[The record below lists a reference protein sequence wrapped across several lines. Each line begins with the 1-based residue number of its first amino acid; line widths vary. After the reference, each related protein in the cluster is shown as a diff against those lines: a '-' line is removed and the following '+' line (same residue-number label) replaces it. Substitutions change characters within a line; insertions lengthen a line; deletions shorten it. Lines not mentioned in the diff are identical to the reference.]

1 MGDLSLRKPESTSLA
16 RTMAF
21 NPFNVHA
28 FFDNLKSIL
37 SNSNIPPTRIWNL
50 DETGINTVPNSRN
63 ILCRTGTKQVGQI
76 RSGERGL
83 NITMCCCVSATGM
96 ALPPAFIFPR
106 VRFASHMLRG
116 APAGSLGLTN
126 PSGWMKQD
134 IFPQVLK
141 HFIDNMTVS
150 KDQPGVLIMDNHNSH
165 ITLEGVELAK
175 NHGLDLLTLPPHC
188 SHKLQPLDVG
198 VFGAFKKFYSS
209 FCNEWHLSH
218 PGETL
223 SLYYVA
229 GLSNK
234 AFVKSY
240 TLENITSSFR
250 RTGIFPFNSEIF
262 TEDEFLPSTVTDQ
275 VQNVYSG
282 ETNIDASVL
291 DTTEAAV
298 QSTSTPA
305 SSNPG
310 CSLEAVPET
319 SLIESIAPLPKARPR
334 KIRRRKRVSSAI
346 ITRTPVKKRLFP
358 QQSGDSSIDEE
369 EIFADSE
376 SNASLFDGDSSL
388 APQTDKLVI
397 LKCGD
402 FVIANVH
409 TAAGNC
415 KKFIGK
421 LVGGPDEDEDFE
433 ISFLEG
439 SRKIKNGF
447 VFPEME
453 DLASIGKKDIEKI
466 LPPPHAGAQTKR
478 LCGVMKFNVD
488 LSYV

>member
-1 MGDLSLRKPESTSLA
+1 MGDLSLKKPESTSLA
-16 RTMAF
+16 RAMAF

-50 DETGINTVPNSRN
+50 DETGINTVSNSRN

-76 RSGERGL
+76 RSGKRGL

-96 ALPPAFIFPR
+96 ALLPAFIFPR

-116 APAGSLGLTN
+116 TPAGSLPIHCQSTANLAN

-234 AFVKSY
+234 AFVKSC

-250 RTGIFPFNSEIF
+250 RSLLEYFPSIQK
-262 TEDEFLPSTVTDQ
+262 FLQ
-275 VQNVYSG
+275 RMNFY
-282 ETNIDASVL
+282 
-291 DTTEAAV
+291 
-298 QSTSTPA
+298 
-305 SSNPG
+305 
-310 CSLEAVPET
+310 
-319 SLIESIAPLPKARPR
+319 LP
-334 KIRRRKRVSSAI
+334 
-346 ITRTPVKKRLFP
+346 
-358 QQSGDSSIDEE
+358 Q
-369 EIFADSE
+369 
-376 SNASLFDGDSSL
+376 
-388 APQTDKLVI
+388 
-397 LKCGD
+397 
-402 FVIANVH
+402 
-409 TAAGNC
+409 
-415 KKFIGK
+415 
-421 LVGGPDEDEDFE
+421 
-433 ISFLEG
+433 
-439 SRKIKNGF
+439 
-447 VFPEME
+447 
-453 DLASIGKKDIEKI
+453 
-466 LPPPHAGAQTKR
+466 
-478 LCGVMKFNVD
+478 
-488 LSYV
+488 

>member
-1 MGDLSLRKPESTSLA
+1 MGDLSLKKPESTSLA
-16 RTMAF
+16 KAMAF

-50 DETGINTVPNSRN
+50 DETGINTVSNSRN

-76 RSGERGL
+76 RSGKRGL

-116 APAGSLGLTN
+116 APAGSLPIHCQSTANLAN

-141 HFIDNMTVS
+141 HFIDNITVS

-234 AFVKSY
+234 AFVKSC

-262 TEDEFLPSTVTDQ
+262 TEDKFLPSTVTDQ

-346 ITRTPVKKRLFP
+346 ITRTPVKKDFSLSN
-358 QQSGDSSIDEE
+358 Q
-369 EIFADSE
+369 EIVQLMKKRYLLIQKVMPVCLMVTPAFLHKLTSLSY
-376 SNASLFDGDSSL
+376 SNV
-388 APQTDKLVI
+388 VI
-397 LKCGD
+397 LFMCTLQLEIVKSLLESWLVDQMKMKTLKSVFWRGQE
-402 FVIANVH
+402 
-409 TAAGNC
+409 
-415 KKFIGK
+415 K
-421 LVGGPDEDEDFE
+421 L
-433 ISFLEG
+433 
-439 SRKIKNGF
+439 K
-447 VFPEME
+447 M
-453 DLASIGKKDIEKI
+453 
-466 LPPPHAGAQTKR
+466 
-478 LCGVMKFNVD
+478 D
-488 LSYV
+488 LSFQKWKT

>member
-1 MGDLSLRKPESTSLA
+1 MGDLSLKKPESTSLA
-16 RTMAF
+16 KAMAF

-50 DETGINTVPNSRN
+50 DETGINTVSNSRN
-63 ILCRTGTKQVGQI
+63 ILCKTGTKQVGQI
-76 RSGERGL
+76 RSGKRGL

-116 APAGSLGLTN
+116 APAGSLPIHWQSTANLTN

-234 AFVKSY
+234 AFVKSC

-262 TEDEFLPSTVTDQ
+262 TKDKFLPSTVTDQ

-346 ITRTPVKKRLFP
+346 ITRTPVKKDFSLSN
-358 QQSGDSSIDEE
+358 Q
-369 EIFADSE
+369 EIVQLMKKRYLLIQKVMPVCLMVTPAFLHKLTSLSY
-376 SNASLFDGDSSL
+376 SNV
-388 APQTDKLVI
+388 VI
-397 LKCGD
+397 LFMCTLQLEIVKSLLESWLVDQMKMKTLKSVFWRGQE
-402 FVIANVH
+402 
-409 TAAGNC
+409 
-415 KKFIGK
+415 K
-421 LVGGPDEDEDFE
+421 L
-433 ISFLEG
+433 
-439 SRKIKNGF
+439 K
-447 VFPEME
+447 M
-453 DLASIGKKDIEKI
+453 
-466 LPPPHAGAQTKR
+466 
-478 LCGVMKFNVD
+478 D
-488 LSYV
+488 LSFQKWKT

>member
-16 RTMAF
+16 RAMAF

-83 NITMCCCVSATGM
+83 NITMCCRVSATGM

-116 APAGSLGLTN
+116 APAGSLGLAN

-223 SLYYVA
+223 PLYYVA

-234 AFVKSY
+234 AFVKSC

-305 SSNPG
+305 SSNPD

-319 SLIESIAPLPKARPR
+319 SLIESITPLPKARPR

-346 ITRTPVKKRLFP
+346 ITRTPVKKNFSLSN
-358 QQSGDSSIDEE
+358 Q
-369 EIFADSE
+369 EIVQLMKKRYLLIQKVMPVCLIVIPALLHKLTSLSY
-376 SNASLFDGDSSL
+376 SNV
-388 APQTDKLVI
+388 VI
-397 LKCGD
+397 LLLLMCTLQLEIVKSLLESWLVDQIKMKTLKSVFWRGQE
-402 FVIANVH
+402 
-409 TAAGNC
+409 
-415 KKFIGK
+415 K
-421 LVGGPDEDEDFE
+421 L
-433 ISFLEG
+433 
-439 SRKIKNGF
+439 K
-447 VFPEME
+447 M
-453 DLASIGKKDIEKI
+453 
-466 LPPPHAGAQTKR
+466 
-478 LCGVMKFNVD
+478 D
-488 LSYV
+488 LSFQKWKT

>member
-1 MGDLSLRKPESTSLA
+1 
-16 RTMAF
+16 
-21 NPFNVHA
+21 
-28 FFDNLKSIL
+28 
-37 SNSNIPPTRIWNL
+37 
-50 DETGINTVPNSRN
+50 
-63 ILCRTGTKQVGQI
+63 
-76 RSGERGL
+76 
-83 NITMCCCVSATGM
+83 
-96 ALPPAFIFPR
+96 
-106 VRFASHMLRG
+106 
-116 APAGSLGLTN
+116 
-126 PSGWMKQD
+126 
-134 IFPQVLK
+134 
-141 HFIDNMTVS
+141 MTVS

-175 NHGLDLLTLPPHC
+175 NHGLDLLTLPAHC

-198 VFGAFKKFYSS
+198 VFGTFKKFYSS

-234 AFVKSY
+234 AFIKSC

-262 TEDEFLPSTVTDQ
+262 TEDEFLPFTVTDQ

-291 DTTEAAV
+291 DSTEAAV
-298 QSTSTPA
+298 QSKSTPA

-358 QQSGDSSIDEE
+358 QQSGDSSTDEKE
-369 EIFADSE
+369 VFADSE
-376 SNASLFDGDSSL
+376 SNASLFDGDSSH

-397 LKCGD
+397 PKCGD

-409 TAAGNC
+409 TAAENC

-421 LVGGPDEDEDFE
+421 LVSGPDEDEDFE
-433 ISFLEG
+433 ISFLER

-466 LPPPHAGAQTKR
+466 LPPPHAAAQTKR

>member
-1 MGDLSLRKPESTSLA
+1 MEDLSLKKPESTSLA
-16 RTMAF
+16 RAMAF

-50 DETGINTVPNSRN
+50 DETGINTVSNSRN

-76 RSGERGL
+76 RSGKRGL

-116 APAGSLGLTN
+116 APAGSLPIHCQSIANLAN
-126 PSGWMKQD
+126 SSAWMKQD

-188 SHKLQPLDVG
+188 SHKLQPLDVS

-234 AFVKSY
+234 AFVKSC

-262 TEDEFLPSTVTDQ
+262 TEGEFLPSTVTDQ

-346 ITRTPVKKRLFP
+346 ITRTPVKKDFSLSN
-358 QQSGDSSIDEE
+358 Q
-369 EIFADSE
+369 EIVQLMKKRYLLIQKVMPVCLMVTPAFLHKLTSLSY
-376 SNASLFDGDSSL
+376 SNV
-388 APQTDKLVI
+388 VI
-397 LKCGD
+397 LFMCTLQLEIVKSLLESWLVDQMKMKTLKSVFWRGQE
-402 FVIANVH
+402 
-409 TAAGNC
+409 
-415 KKFIGK
+415 K
-421 LVGGPDEDEDFE
+421 L
-433 ISFLEG
+433 
-439 SRKIKNGF
+439 K
-447 VFPEME
+447 M
-453 DLASIGKKDIEKI
+453 
-466 LPPPHAGAQTKR
+466 
-478 LCGVMKFNVD
+478 D
-488 LSYV
+488 LSFQKWKT

>member
-1 MGDLSLRKPESTSLA
+1 
-16 RTMAF
+16 
-21 NPFNVHA
+21 
-28 FFDNLKSIL
+28 
-37 SNSNIPPTRIWNL
+37 
-50 DETGINTVPNSRN
+50 
-63 ILCRTGTKQVGQI
+63 
-76 RSGERGL
+76 
-83 NITMCCCVSATGM
+83 
-96 ALPPAFIFPR
+96 
-106 VRFASHMLRG
+106 
-116 APAGSLGLTN
+116 
-126 PSGWMKQD
+126 
-134 IFPQVLK
+134 
-141 HFIDNMTVS
+141 
-150 KDQPGVLIMDNHNSH
+150 MDNHNSH

-234 AFVKSY
+234 AFVKSC

-282 ETNIDASVL
+282 VTNIDASVL

-358 QQSGDSSIDEE
+358 QQSGDGSTDEKRYLL
-369 EIFADSE
+369 IQKVMPVCLMVIPALLHKLTSLSY
-376 SNASLFDGDSSL
+376 SNV
-388 APQTDKLVI
+388 VI
-397 LKCGD
+397 LLLLMCTLQLEIVKSLLESWL
-402 FVIANVH
+402 VH
-409 TAAGNC
+409 QMKMKTL
-415 KKFIGK
+415 KSVFWRVQEK
-421 LVGGPDEDEDFE
+421 L
-433 ISFLEG
+433 
-439 SRKIKNGF
+439 K
-447 VFPEME
+447 M
-453 DLASIGKKDIEKI
+453 
-466 LPPPHAGAQTKR
+466 
-478 LCGVMKFNVD
+478 D
-488 LSYV
+488 LSFQKWKT

>member
-16 RTMAF
+16 RAMAF

-28 FFDNLKSIL
+28 FFDNLKNIL

-50 DETGINTVPNSRN
+50 DKTGINTVPNSRN

-83 NITMCCCVSATGM
+83 NITMCCRVSATGM
-96 ALPPAFIFPR
+96 ALPPAFIFRR

-116 APAGSLGLTN
+116 APAGSLGLAN

-141 HFIDNMTVS
+141 HFIENMTVS
-150 KDQPGVLIMDNHNSH
+150 KHQPGVLIMDNHNTH

-188 SHKLQPLDVG
+188 SHKLKPLDVG
-198 VFGAFKKFYSS
+198 VFGAFKKFYIS
-209 FCNEWHLSH
+209 FCNEWDLSH

-223 SLYYVA
+223 PLYYVA

-234 AFVKSY
+234 AFVKSC

-305 SSNPG
+305 SSNPD

-319 SLIESIAPLPKARPR
+319 SLIESITPLPKARPR
-334 KIRRRKRVSSAI
+334 KIRRRRRVSSAI
-346 ITRTPVKKRLFP
+346 ITRTPVKKNFSLSN
-358 QQSGDSSIDEE
+358 Q
-369 EIFADSE
+369 EIVQLMKKRYLLIQKVMPVCLIVIPALLHKLTSLSY
-376 SNASLFDGDSSL
+376 SNV
-388 APQTDKLVI
+388 VI
-397 LKCGD
+397 LLLLMCTLQLEIVKSLLESWLVDQIKMKTLKSVFWRGQE
-402 FVIANVH
+402 
-409 TAAGNC
+409 
-415 KKFIGK
+415 K
-421 LVGGPDEDEDFE
+421 L
-433 ISFLEG
+433 
-439 SRKIKNGF
+439 K
-447 VFPEME
+447 M
-453 DLASIGKKDIEKI
+453 
-466 LPPPHAGAQTKR
+466 
-478 LCGVMKFNVD
+478 D
-488 LSYV
+488 LSFQKWKT